1 MSLARDI
8 ANLGSSATRTAGSN
22 NKNMIINGSM
32 NVAQRATSATGIGGS
47 NGYHVCDRWSIGSS
61 TTAGR
66 LTMTQESDGP
76 SGFANSTKLA
86 CTTADTSIAGAES
99 MIFRQL
105 IEGQDLQRIC
115 KGTSDAKEITFSFY
129 AKANAA
135 ATYTVELFDATNS
148 RQISK
153 TFSVT
158 TAWTRVSL
166 TFPADTTG
174 AFADSNA
181 VGLYVMIWLHVG
193 GDVSSGTVNDTS
205 WAASVEANRVS
216 SSQTSFLDS
225 TARTFFITGVQ
236 LEVGST
242 ATDFEHEPYSVT
254 LAKAQRYYFQ
264 ETTTATD
271 ASGILG
277 VASGAATVVFNQSLP
292 VQMRTKPSVSL
303 TSTNLRIGDTV
314 AAGFTT
320 TSGTIAIQ
328 SYSGSASVTYTLG
341 GFSGLTSYRT
351 YLHEPD
357 GTSTGYVKFDAEL

>member
-1 MSLARDI
+1 MSKQNELVQFSRGASGG
-8 ANLGSSATRTAGSN
+8 GS
-22 NKNMIINGSM
+22 KNMIINGAM

-76 SGFANSTKLA
+76 SGFANCTKLA

-129 AKANAA
+129 AKANAS
-135 ATYTVELFDATNS
+135 ATYSVELFDATNS

-193 GDVSSGTVNDTS
+193 GDVSSGTVNSTS

-216 SSQTSFLDS
+216 GSQTSFLDS

-236 LEVGST
+236 LEVNDTS
-242 ATDFEHEPYSVT
+242 TDFEYEDYGTT
-254 LAKAQRYYFQ
+254 LSKCQRYYFSLGGDAAY
-264 ETTTATD
+264 ERGAVGYNFSTTLSRCSTHFPTTMRAAPST
-271 ASGILG
+271 SI
-277 VASGAATVVFNQSLP
+277 SGALYVAKAGSEVSVTSASNDNSSRHVGHLGY
-292 VQMRTKPSVSL
+292 SVS
-303 TSTNLRIGDTV
+303 
-314 AAGFTT
+314 
-320 TSGTIAIQ
+320 
-328 SYSGSASVTYTLG
+328 
-341 GFSGLTSYRT
+341 SGLTAG
-351 YLHEPD
+351 D
-357 GTSTGYVKFDAEL
+357 GATIFWNNNTTARIMFDAEL

>member
-1 MSLARDI
+1 MSNARKLAD
-8 ANLGSSATRTAGSN
+8 NLPTDGQLGNRN
-22 NKNMIINGSM
+22 LIINGAM

-47 NGYHVCDRWSIGSS
+47 SGYHVCDRWSIGSS

-76 SGFANSTKLA
+76 SGFANCTKLA

-135 ATYTVELFDATNS
+135 ATYTVELFDANNS

-166 TFPADTTG
+166 TYPADTTG
-174 AFADSNA
+174 AFTDSNA
-181 VGLYVMIWLHVG
+181 AALYVIIWLHAG
-193 GDVSSGTVNDTS
+193 STYTSGTLNSTS
-205 WAASVEANRVS
+205 WAANVEANRVS
-216 SSQTSFLDS
+216 GSQTSFLDS

-236 LEVGST
+236 LEVGSQ
-242 ATDFEHEPYSVT
+242 ATPFEHEPVGVT
-254 LAKAQRYYFQ
+254 LSKCQRYYQLSHTNNQGYVNGQQHVGFRGTYRTEMRAAPTVTLTLNANNQ
-264 ETTTATD
+264 NNMTGAMNIHINTTH
-271 ASGILG
+271 GYYG
-277 VASGAATVVFNQSLP
+277 YVYAAAAGNYYYYYD
-292 VQMRTKPSVSL
+292 SVS
-303 TSTNLRIGDTV
+303 
-314 AAGFTT
+314 
-320 TSGTIAIQ
+320 
-328 SYSGSASVTYTLG
+328 
-341 GFSGLTSYRT
+341 
-351 YLHEPD
+351 
-357 GTSTGYVKFDAEL
+357 DAEL